1 MTKKKKNKEEGFDYT
16 DFEREAVSKLR
27 SGKGLTGKDGA
38 LTGMISRILTLA
50 MDEEMSEHLSESDDG
65 NRRNGHT
72 SKRVRTGMGEIPI
85 EPPRD
90 REGTFSPQMIPK
102 WQRTLAPEIEQQ
114 IMTLYSIGNSYE
126 DIRTHLK
133 EMYGVDYSPRLLS
146 NLTDQVFEEI
156 RAWKSRPLSSFYA
169 TIYLDAIHYKVR
181 EDRRII
187 TKAVYTVLGV
197 TCDGEREVL
206 GIYIGAAEGA
216 RHWSRILESIKD
228 RGVEDVL
235 FFCVDG
241 LKGFADAIG
250 VVFPL
255 SIVQRCIVHMIR
267 TSLKFVS
274 YKDYKEVCKD
284 LKSVYQ
290 ADEAEDALNQ
300 LGVFEMKWMDKYPEI
315 AEKWRKDWRELSP
328 FFDYPE
334 AIRRSIYTTN
344 PVEALHRCMRKAT
357 KSKGAFVSDSALEKQ
372 LYLTLRYNQKKWNR
386 KIRNWPDMARAY
398 RTEFPERFRPED

>member
-1 MTKKKKNKEEGFDYT
+1 MIKKKRSKQEKFDYT
-16 DFEREAVSKLR
+16 DFEKEAVSKLR

-50 MDEEMSEHLSESDDG
+50 MDQEMTEHLAGKQEG

-72 SKRVRTGMGEIPI
+72 SKKVRTGLGEIPLA
-85 EPPRD
+85 PPRD
-90 REGTFSPQMIPK
+90 REGTFQPKMIPK
-102 WQRTLAPEIEQQ
+102 WGRTLAPEIEQQ
-114 IMTLYSIGNSYE
+114 IMTLYAIGNSYE
-126 DIRTHLK
+126 DIRTHLQ

-156 RAWKSRPLSSFYA
+156 RVWKSRALSSVYV

-181 EDRRII
+181 EDRRVI
-187 TKAVYTVLGV
+187 TKAVYTVFGV

-206 GIYIGAAEGA
+206 GIHIGAAEGA
-216 RHWSRILESIKD
+216 RHWARILEGIKD

-241 LKGFADAIG
+241 LKGFSDAIAA
-250 VVFPL
+250 VFPL
-255 SIVQRCIVHMIR
+255 SIVQRCIVHMVR

-274 YKDYKEVCKD
+274 YKDYREVCKD
-284 LKSVYQ
+284 LKKVYQ
-290 ADEAEDALNQ
+290 ADEMEGALEE
-300 LGVFEMKWMDKYPEI
+300 LERFEMKWLEKYPEV
-315 AEKWRKDWRELSP
+315 AEKWRKDWKELSP

-357 KSKGAFVSDSALEKQ
+357 KSKGAFVSDAALEKQ
-372 LYLTLRYNQKKWNR
+372 LYLTLRYNKKKWNR

-398 RTEFPERFRPED
+398 RTEFPDRFRPEE